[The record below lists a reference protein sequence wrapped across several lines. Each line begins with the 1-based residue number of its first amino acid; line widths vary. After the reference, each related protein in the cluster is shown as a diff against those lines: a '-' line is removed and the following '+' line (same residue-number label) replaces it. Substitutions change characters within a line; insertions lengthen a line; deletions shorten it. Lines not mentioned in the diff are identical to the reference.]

1 MRAALLTSLV
11 ALSLGLSSL
20 GVGCVSQKQQ
30 ERAAARVELGSA
42 LLGEGNAPGAIGALE
57 ESVDLDPRNWEAWNK
72 LGLAY
77 AARGA
82 PDKAMKA
89 LKKAARLAPKNAEA
103 LNNYGWLLIA
113 RGEYAE
119 AIPVLEKAR
128 EDYTYRKPSI
138 VLSNLGFA
146 YLQVGKIDQSLPIL
160 DEAVMRA
167 PNLCTARFNRGLALH
182 AAGKTEKALHDFDG
196 AIELCGDRLPDAW
209 FHAAKLM
216 LEMENRAGACE
227 YLRATVDRV
236 ERGSSLSTAAST
248 LAAKEC

>member
-119 AIPVLEKAR
+119 AIPVLEDHIGEHDGKAAR
-128 EDYTYRKPSI
+128 GKLPVACRDAGAMGDGKAL
-138 VLSNLGFA
+138 VLERGDDHRRDC
-146 YLQVGKIDQSLPIL
+146 GIIL
-160 DEAVMRA
+160 DKQDRIGRWCRHGVSSDRA
-167 PNLCTARFNRGLALH
+167 P
-182 AAGKTEKALHDFDG
+182 AGG
-196 AIELCGDRLPDAW
+196 AG
-209 FHAAKLM
+209 
-216 LEMENRAGACE
+216 
-227 YLRATVDRV
+227 
-236 ERGSSLSTAAST
+236 GSW
-248 LAAKEC
+248 